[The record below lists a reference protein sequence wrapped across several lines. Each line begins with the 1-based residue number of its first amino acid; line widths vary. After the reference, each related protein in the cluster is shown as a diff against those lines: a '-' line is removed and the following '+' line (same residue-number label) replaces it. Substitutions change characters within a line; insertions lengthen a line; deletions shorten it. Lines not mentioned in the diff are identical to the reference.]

1 VEDDKLACVYPV
13 ERVEAYHEHDS
24 IAWAHAGHKQ
34 RECTYDEWLKKYMT
48 FLATGFATCTRACYM
63 HMHMHAASHLYCIS
77 LEFLAYEM
85 LTMFTGFQ

>member
-24 IAWAHAGHKQ
+24 IAWAHADHKQ

-63 HMHMHAASHLYCIS
+63 HMHMHVHARSISFILY
-77 LEFLAYEM
+77 LAGV
-85 LTMFTGFQ
+85 LGL